1 MNNLIKQRPE
11 VGDIMIIVDGER
23 RFVRGSECTTEFID
37 TQDAVGVVFFVQGNR
52 FWIVGGV
59 NNQTKP
65 IFCCCRL

>member
-37 TQDAVGVVFFVQGNR
+37 TQDAVG
-52 FWIVGGV
+52 GGILRSGQQV
-59 NNQTKP
+59 LD
-65 IFCCCRL
+65 CWRSE